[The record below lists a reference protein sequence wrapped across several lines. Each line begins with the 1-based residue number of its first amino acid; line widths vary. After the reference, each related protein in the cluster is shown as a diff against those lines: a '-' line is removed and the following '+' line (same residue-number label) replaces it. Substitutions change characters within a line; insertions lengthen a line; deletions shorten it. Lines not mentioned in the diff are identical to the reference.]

1 MSFWRRHRWT
11 PDEITVAREL
21 TVPGW
26 HDAIQLGG
34 HAMPAR
40 KVKRIVEHYVELGY
54 AERRAH
60 RLPGTRQQYRMKNLR
75 ELTKIGEHQL

>member
-1 MSFWRRHRWT
+1 MSWWRRSRWT

-34 HAMPAR
+34 HAMPPR
-40 KVKRIVEHYVELGY
+40 KVKKIANRYVTLGY
-54 AERRAH
+54 AKSKDRVVGRTIYKA
-60 RLPGTRQQYRMKNLR
+60 TNLR